1 MPSPTIASASGTSI
15 VALAGR
21 IFWPTTTTAMTAIQV
36 MLMTPSTTGIAINP
50 ALEPT
55 QSSPNTNPER
65 AFLWHCRRKRR
76 LMGVSSYTPAA
87 VTTTPAATVP
97 WGRYKAYTAT
107 PTTAQTAMYDT
118 ANTGAASRRPLAWVR
133 RNRAGTAP
141 GSIIAAI
148 IEAHDAA
155 KKPKEPS
162 LVATPMSMPRIWS
175 MAITQHAAAAPR
187 VAVSAA
193 AVVAVVQPGIAPAS
207 W

>member
-1 MPSPTIASASGTSI
+1 MPSPTIASASGTSM

-21 IFWPTTTTAMTAIQV
+21 IFWATTTMAMTAIQV
-36 MLMTPSTTGIAINP
+36 TLMTPSTTSIAISP

-65 AFLWHCRRKRR
+65 AFSWHCRRKCR

-118 ANTGAASRRPLAWVR
+118 GEHRGGEQAPAGVGAA
-133 RNRAGTAP
+133 
-141 GSIIAAI
+141 
-148 IEAHDAA
+148 
-155 KKPKEPS
+155 
-162 LVATPMSMPRIWS
+162 
-175 MAITQHAAAAPR
+175 Q
-187 VAVSAA
+187 
-193 AVVAVVQPGIAPAS
+193 
-207 W
+207 